1 MTFIAKNDIIVSRYN
16 DINGGVVLKLFNE
29 TENKMYRTKQV
40 QFRMNPK
47 IFNQLKSTIVFD
59 ENMHSMADLFN
70 EAAKKYLEE
79 KGVKIDG

>member
-1 MTFIAKNDIIVSRYN
+1 MKTSSK
-16 DINGGVVLKLFNE
+16 

-79 KGVKIDG
+79 KGVKVDG

>member
-1 MTFIAKNDIIVSRYN
+1 MISLYQDIMISF
-16 DINGGVVLKLFNE
+16 GGVVLKPSNKA
-29 TENKMYRTKQV
+29 ENKMYRTKQV

-47 IFNQLKSTIVFD
+47 IFNQLKATIVYD

-70 EAAKKYLEE
+70 NAARKYLEE

>member
-1 MTFIAKNDIIVSRYN
+1 MISF
-16 DINGGVVLKLFNE
+16 GGAILKTSSE

-47 IFNQLKSTIVFD
+47 LFNQLKSTIVFD
-59 ENMHSMADLFN
+59 ENTHSMADLLN

>member
-1 MTFIAKNDIIVSRYN
+1 
-16 DINGGVVLKLFNE
+16 
-29 TENKMYRTKQV
+29 MYRTKQV

-47 IFNQLKSTIVFD
+47 IFNLLKSTIVFD
-59 ENMHSMADLFN
+59 ENTHSMADLFN

>member
-1 MTFIAKNDIIVSRYN
+1 
-16 DINGGVVLKLFNE
+16 
-29 TENKMYRTKQV
+29 MYRTKQV

>member
-1 MTFIAKNDIIVSRYN
+1 MTFYTKNNIIVSRYN
-16 DINGGVVLKLFNE
+16 DIIGGVVLKSSNE
-29 TENKMYRTKQV
+29 AENKMYRTKQV

-47 IFNQLKSTIVFD
+47 IFNLLKSTIVFD
-59 ENMHSMADLFN
+59 ENTHSMADLFN